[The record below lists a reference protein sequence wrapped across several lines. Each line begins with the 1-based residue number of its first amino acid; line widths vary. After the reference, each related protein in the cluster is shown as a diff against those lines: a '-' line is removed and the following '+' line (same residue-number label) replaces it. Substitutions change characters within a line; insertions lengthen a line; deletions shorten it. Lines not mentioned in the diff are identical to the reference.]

1 MPARAPG
8 ASAPSLSFPPARRLR
23 KPGDFKRVYA
33 GGRRSGNEYFT
44 VNTQRNEFNAA
55 RLGMSVAVRTLG
67 GAVERNRMRRVIRES
82 FRLNQSMLPP
92 MDIIIGVRSA
102 ARAAEPAR
110 LRASLE
116 QIWQKLVESNA

>member
-8 ASAPSLSFPPARRLR
+8 ASAPSLSFPRARRLR

-116 QIWQKLVESNA
+116 RIWQKLVESNA

>member
-8 ASAPSLSFPPARRLR
+8 VSAPSLRFPPARRLR

-55 RLGMSVAVRTLG
+55 RLGMSVAVRALG

-92 MDIIIGVRSA
+92 MDIIIGVRPA

-116 QIWQKLVESNA
+116 RIWQKLVESNA